1 MSSDNTAAGD
11 TGDRSTGED
20 STDRVSVRLSRQQS
34 ELVERAV
41 QAAASPALKGLSEQ
55 LRRQQDDIAR
65 SLVQVAAS
73 PALKGLSEQ
82 LRRQQDDIARS
93 LVQVAMSP
101 TLEALRQHETASLQQ
116 MFGSLGA
123 TPGLRGVREQN
134 ARIAVAIGRLTAA
147 SAVDPEPDEGQIGE
161 AAALLTSMSEALP
174 DLAEEGA
181 LPPESATATA
191 TATATAE
198 VFAILVTLV
207 WLSALLSLWLHEAG
221 RSGEPLPADLNKWQ
235 LMNDLDFLVA
245 KTAGAYA
252 LVRWLLLRLAEG
264 RVFFRDLKPY
274 AVVDDLDQLRGPA
287 GGVVELSHSVLWAPA
302 GSGVDLD
309 EPGGTALAYQAVL
322 AEGSVEDLLEVLCRD
337 RLIAVWPDL
346 MLDQRVRGMWESR
359 FPELQ
364 RSTGASPVEERS
376 P

>member
-1 MSSDNTAAGD
+1 MSSDDTAAGD
-11 TGDRSTGED
+11 AGDGSTGED
-20 STDRVSVRLSRQQS
+20 STDRVSVRLSREQS
-34 ELVERAV
+34 ELVERAYR
-41 QAAASPALKGLSEQ
+41 AAASPALKGISEQ
-55 LRRQQDDIAR
+55 LRRQQDDIAK

-82 LRRQQDDIARS
+82 LRRQQDDIVRS

-101 TLEALRQHETASLQQ
+101 TLEALRQHDTASLQQ

-147 SAVDPEPDEGQIGE
+147 STVDPEPDEGQIGE

-181 LPPESATATA
+181 LPPESG
-191 TATATAE
+191 TATAE

-221 RSGEPLPADLNKWQ
+221 RSGEPLPADLNRWQ

-245 KTAGAYA
+245 KTGGAYA
-252 LVRWLLLRLAEG
+252 LVRWLLLRLAAG
-264 RVFFRDLKPY
+264 RVFFRDVKPY
-274 AVVDDLDQLRGPA
+274 AIVDDLDQLRGPA

-309 EPGGTALAYQAVL
+309 EPKGTALAYQAVL

-364 RSTGASPVEERS
+364 RSTGASPLEERS